1 MMTIGRC
8 PHGLNPIACLKCFHA
23 PKPAAPQQQRPSTM
37 LGNGIPVAQLPK
49 QYDGVMVAPAVVD
62 GANIGVPGS
71 GIPPVS
77 EEERAK
83 HRGQPKAVPGAAQAP
98 AQAPPVPYSYNQY
111 TGAEHDPGK
120 LWEPPKRAEVIDRLP
135 RHPEARKLR

>member
-8 PHGLNPIACLKCFHA
+8 PHGLNPVACLKCFHA
-23 PKPAAPQQQRPSTM
+23 PKAAAPQQQRPMPTAP
-37 LGNGIPVAQLPK
+37 GGIPGAQLPK
-49 QYDGVMVAPAVVD
+49 RHDRVMVAPAVVD

-83 HRGQPKAVPGAAQAP
+83 YRKEPKAVPGANAAP
-98 AQAPPVPYSYNQY
+98 PQAPPVPFSYNQY
-111 TGAEHDPGK
+111 TGAEHDPSK
-120 LWEPPKRAEVIDRLP
+120 VWEPPKRAELIDRLP
-135 RHPEARKLR
+135 QHPEAGKMR